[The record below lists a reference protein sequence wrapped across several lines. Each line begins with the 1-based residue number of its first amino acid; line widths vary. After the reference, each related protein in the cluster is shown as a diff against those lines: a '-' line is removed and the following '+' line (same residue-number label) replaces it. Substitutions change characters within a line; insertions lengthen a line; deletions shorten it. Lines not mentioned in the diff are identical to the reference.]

1 MAKTVEEL
9 EREIRSLSDDE
20 RVHLLR
26 DLIADLDGKR
36 DKDVEK
42 AWLEEAQQRYS
53 ELKEGVAE
61 AIPAEDVFQRA
72 RHRIKK

>member
-20 RVHLLR
+20 RTHLLR
-26 DLIADLDGKR
+26 VLIADLDGKR

-42 AWLEEAQQRYS
+42 AYAA
-53 ELKEGVAE
+53 V
-61 AIPAEDVFQRA
+61 P
-72 RHRIKK
+72 

>member
-42 AWLEEAQQRYS
+42 AWLEEAQRRYR

-61 AIPAEDVFQRA
+61 AIPSEDVFQSA
-72 RHRIKK
+72 RQRIKK